1 MLQTSSASATLA
13 SLPPRSGILPVSIAS
28 LSRPIFSLS
37 TVSPPPPTLSLLEP
51 STVGAVTLVCRC
63 LACDGVGGP
72 TFESVDSRC
81 CCWVDASWG
90 VSGGCNDDADA
101 VTVVSDGV
109 RGWSDCPSRGVQIWL
124 PLSWLP
130 TGVGGND
137 AAWSPPLFCR
147 ATPDAAGA
155 PPPPGPPVS
164 SAGKKLLLIWDKQ
177 LM

>member
-1 MLQTSSASATLA
+1 MLRTSSASATLA
-13 SLPPRSGILPVSIAS
+13 SLPPSSGILPVSTVS

-37 TVSPPPPTLSLLEP
+37 TVSPPLTLSLLKA

-72 TFESVDSRC
+72 AFESVDSRC
-81 CCWVDASWG
+81 CCCRVDASCG

-101 VTVVSDGV
+101 ATVVSDGV

-155 PPPPGPPVS
+155 GPGPTAS
-164 SAGKKLLLIWDKQ
+164 SADKKLLLICDKQ
-177 LM
+177 PM